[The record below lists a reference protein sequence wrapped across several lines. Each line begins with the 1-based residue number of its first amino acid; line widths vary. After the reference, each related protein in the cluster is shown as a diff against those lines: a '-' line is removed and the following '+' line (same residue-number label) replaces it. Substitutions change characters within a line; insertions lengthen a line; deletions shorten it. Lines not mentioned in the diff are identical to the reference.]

1 MNNLTLITEKIK
13 ESVKPAMDSWVNDM
27 EAFLTKLE
35 RYCVH
40 EVYDDPE
47 AVSVKTYN
55 NAYKIAELKRKAGYN
70 ASCERFFHRPAGE
83 KRLLLEKEAATKL
96 SKINVAVAKKL
107 KGVNVKDIKLL
118 HFSTTSADYYCEG
131 AWKIND
137 DKVFS
142 FRVIYAGGWNIQ
154 VAHVRTL
161 YMYK

>member
-1 MNNLTLITEKIK
+1 MNTLTLITEKIK
-13 ESVKPAMDSWVNDM
+13 ESIKPAMDSWVNDM

-47 AVSVKTYN
+47 LKGYN
-55 NAYKIAELKRKAGYN
+55 NAAYKIEELKKKAGYTK
-70 ASCERFFHRPAGE
+70 SCYHFFHRPAGE

-131 AWKIND
+131 AWKINN

-142 FRVIYAGGWNIQ
+142 FRVIYAGGWNFQ